1 MKDNMNLEQL
11 LEQAKNKLEKM
22 GLDMNLKKIP
32 RTDYESIS
40 REDFWYEEFD
50 KSKELIYW
58 RKKYSIDEWF
68 HTNTSI
74 SDECSDE
81 ITKEKLEEL
90 IKWLKKEELKE
101 DAEKIKN
108 VIKQTDFDKE
118 VIFYS
123 YCN

>member
-1 MKDNMNLEQL
+1 
-11 LEQAKNKLEKM
+11 
-22 GLDMNLKKIP
+22 MNLKKVS
-32 RTDYESIS
+32 REAFNNIS
-40 REDFWYEEFD
+40 RDDFRHEEFAI
-50 KSKELIYW
+50 SEELIYW

-74 SDECSDE
+74 NDECSDE

-101 DAEKIKN
+101 DAEKIKY

>member
-1 MKDNMNLEQL
+1 MS
-11 LEQAKNKLEKM
+11 
-22 GLDMNLKKIP
+22 LKKVS
-32 RTDYESIS
+32 REAFNNIS
-40 REDFWYEEFD
+40 RDDFWYEEFYI
-50 KSKELIYW
+50 SEELIYW
-58 RKKYSIDEWF
+58 RKEYLIDEWF

-101 DAEKIKN
+101 DAEKIKD

>member
-1 MKDNMNLEQL
+1 
-11 LEQAKNKLEKM
+11 M

-50 KSKELIYW
+50 KSEELIYW
-58 RKKYSIDEWF
+58 RKQYAIDGWFHENTLIDE
-68 HTNTSI
+68 
-74 SDECSDE
+74 ECSNE
-81 ITKEKLEEL
+81 ITKEKLEL
-90 IKWLKKEELKE
+90 LVKWLKNEDLKD
-101 DAEKIKN
+101 DAIKIKD
-108 VIKQTDFDKE
+108 VIKQTDFEKE